1 MRLLALLAI
10 TGALPTVFAHGSD
23 ENAINMDHT
32 DNMDGHDG
40 MGGEDPKPDP
50 DSYPPTYFA
59 HPEHVSAIYA
69 HIGIMVIGWVFVLP
83 TGMHCPVL
91 QRRETVSNKEPIA
104 VMLSIARSR
113 YTLAAQFL
121 FLLTNALG
129 VLVGIIYN
137 ANTPDLYPNNAHHK
151 LGWLVTWVVGA
162 QVLVGLIGR
171 VAGMM
176 GKISRLGR
184 GKEEEQSFIPVSTE
198 AMAEHH
204 RLNQSIFPSSHR
216 QSDDSGQGT
225 ERNTESLRS
234 ASMSTMVGHES
245 PMELSDQHRH
255 YEEEEDNL
263 VYRSAELHPSNASQ
277 SFIAKIASRISGK
290 AWRVIMLGYNF
301 VDRTILILGYI
312 TLCTGLIAYARF
324 FVGWDAG
331 KYLCQEGHEIF
342 SGLAHW
348 IKGGIFFW
356 YGILTLGRWSGS
368 FGELGWAWNV
378 RPKQSSQK
386 WRPSAEFVEGALIF
400 TYGATNIFLEHL
412 GSSDSKFSPQDL
424 EHVSITV
431 LFIGGG
437 LLAMLIES
445 TRIRDLLNT
454 TTTEAMMSHPAHAYS
469 DEERAALDP
478 PRQYEFSINPIPAL
492 VILLLGIMMS
502 SHTQQSMI
510 SSMVHKQWG
519 NLLTGA
525 SFARGF
531 TYVLLYLKPPRS
543 VLPSRPPTELLTAFG
558 LISGGTIFMASSGD
572 TVTGMI
578 HYDLDAMFFYTVTMG
593 LVGVLMAWVVLLL
606 AFKGW
611 AVRQE
616 SVRIENWSLRSRK

>member
-1 MRLLALLAI
+1 M
-10 TGALPTVFAHGSD
+10 GAGDA
-23 ENAINMDHT
+23 
-32 DNMDGHDG
+32 
-40 MGGEDPKPDP
+40 KPDP
-50 DSYPPTYFA
+50 DSYPLTYFA
-59 HPEHVSAIYA
+59 HPEHVTAIYA
-69 HIGIMVIGWVFVLP
+69 HIGLMVVGWVFMLP
-83 TGMHCPVL
+83 T
-91 QRRETVSNKEPIA
+91 A

-121 FLLTNALG
+121 FLLTNAIG
-129 VLVGIIYN
+129 IFVGIAYN

-151 LGWLVTWVVGA
+151 LGWLVTWVVSA
-162 QVLVGLIGR
+162 QIFVNLVGR
-171 VAGMM
+171 VAGVM
-176 GKISRLGR
+176 SRSSAPGR
-184 GKEEEQSFIPVSTE
+184 DREEEQAFMPVSTE

-204 RLNQSIFPSSHR
+204 RMHQHMYSSPYR
-216 QSDDSGQGT
+216 QSNDSGHGT
-225 ERNTESLRS
+225 ERNTESRRS
-234 ASMSTMVGHES
+234 DSVSTMIGQAS
-245 PMELSDQHRH
+245 PIEPSDRRVH
-255 YEEEEDNL
+255 YEDYEDYEDYEKDL
-263 VYRSAELHPSNASQ
+263 EFKPAEMRSSNESQ
-277 SFIAKIASRISGK
+277 SFMAKFAGKISGRTWK
-290 AWRVIMLGYNF
+290 VIMVGYNF

-312 TLCTGLIAYARF
+312 TLCTGLITYARF
-324 FVGWDAG
+324 F
-331 KYLCQEGHEIF
+331 EGHEIF

-378 RPKQSSQK
+378 RPKQSSQR
-386 WRPSAEFVEGALIF
+386 WRPTAEFVEGALIF

-412 GSSDSKFSPQDL
+412 GSSSDKFSSQDL
-424 EHVSITV
+424 EHVSITI

-454 TTTEAMMSHPAHAYS
+454 TTTEAALSHPSHAYS
-469 DEERAALDP
+469 DEERAALEAP
-478 PRQYEFSINPIPAL
+478 EQYEFSVNPIPAL

-572 TVTGMI
+572 TIAGMV

-593 LVGVLMAWVVLLL
+593 LVGLLMAWVVLLL

-611 AVRQE
+611 AVRKELGPSKRLWKHQ
-616 SVRIENWSLRSRK
+616 SRK

>member
-1 MRLLALLAI
+1 MRSAATKFLRVLALLAI
-10 TGALPTVFAHGSD
+10 AGAAPSVFAHGDD
-23 ENAINMDHT
+23 EGAMNMD
-32 DNMDGHDG
+32 NGEGAMSMDGHGG
-40 MGGEDPKPDP
+40 MSEDPKPDP

-59 HPEHVSAIYA
+59 HPEHVTAIYA
-69 HIGIMVIGWVFVLP
+69 HIGIMVVGWVFVLP
-83 TGMHCPVL
+83 
-91 QRRETVSNKEPIA
+91 SA

-121 FLLTNALG
+121 FLLTNAIG
-129 VLVGIIYN
+129 VLVGIVYN

-151 LGWLVTWVVGA
+151 LGWLVTWIVGA
-162 QVLVGLIGR
+162 QVLVGLVAR
-171 VAGMM
+171 VSGMM
-176 GKISRLGR
+176 SKSSHPGR
-184 GKEEEQSFIPVSTE
+184 GKEEEQSFIPISTE
-198 AMAEHH
+198 AMAEHQRMNH
-204 RLNQSIFPSSHR
+204 GMLSSPYR
-216 QSDDSGQGT
+216 QSNDSGQGT

-234 ASMSTMVGHES
+234 GSVSTVFGHES
-245 PMELSDQHRH
+245 PIDLDRRRH
-255 YEEEEDNL
+255 YEDDDEEEDL
-263 VYRSAELHPSNASQ
+263 AFKPAEMHPSSG
-277 SFIAKIASRISGK
+277 SKSLITKIAGKISDK
-290 AWRVIMLGYNF
+290 AWKVIMLGYAL

-312 TLCTGLIAYARF
+312 TLCTGLITYARF
-324 FVGWDAG
+324 F
-331 KYLCQEGHEIF
+331 EGHEIF

-412 GSSDSKFSPQDL
+412 GSSDSKFSSQDL

-445 TRIRDLLNT
+445 TRIRELLNT
-454 TTTEAMMSHPAHAYS
+454 TTIEASLSHPDHAYN
-469 DEERAALDP
+469 DEERAALEP

-578 HYDLDAMFFYTVTMG
+578 HYGLDAMFFYTVTMG

-611 AVRQE
+611 AVRRE
-616 SVRIENWSLRSRK
+616 SSRAQNWKLRTRN

>member
-1 MRLLALLAI
+1 MPSSARELFRLLALLAVV
-10 TGALPTVFAHGSD
+10 GALPAVLAHGGD
-23 ENAINMDHT
+23 EGAMDMGNGG
-32 DNMDGHDG
+32 DMGHDA
-40 MGGEDPKPDP
+40 MSGEEAKPDP
-50 DSYPPTYFA
+50 DSYPKTYFA
-59 HPEHVSAIYA
+59 HPEHVTAIYA
-69 HIGIMVIGWVFVLP
+69 HIGIMVIGWVFMLP
-83 TGMHCPVL
+83 T
-91 QRRETVSNKEPIA
+91 A

-121 FLLTNALG
+121 FLLANAIG
-129 VLVGIIYN
+129 VLTGIVYN

-162 QVLVGLIGR
+162 QVLVGLVGR
-171 VAGMM
+171 VAGFMSTS
-176 GKISRLGR
+176 SRQNHGR
-184 GKEEEQSFIPVSTE
+184 EEQQSFIPVSTE

-204 RLNQSIFPSSHR
+204 RMHSGGHSSPYR
-216 QSDDSGQGT
+216 ESNDSGHGT

-234 ASMSTMVGHES
+234 ASVSTMVGLES
-245 PMELSDQHRH
+245 PIELSDRRRE
-255 YEEEEDNL
+255 YNEDDEDDEDL
-263 VYRSAELHPSNASQ
+263 PFKPAEMQPSSVSW
-277 SFIAKIASRISGK
+277 SFVVKMASRVPIK
-290 AWRVIMLGYNF
+290 AWKAVMLGYG
-301 VDRTILILGYI
+301 VIDRIILILGYV
-312 TLCTGLIAYARF
+312 TLCTGLITYARF
-324 FVGWDAG
+324 F
-331 KYLCQEGHEIF
+331 EGHEVF

-348 IKGGIFFW
+348 IKGGIFVW

-378 RPKQSSQK
+378 RPKQRSQK

-412 GSSDSKFSPQDL
+412 GSTDSTFSSQDL

-437 LLAMLIES
+437 SLAMLIES
-445 TRIRDLLNT
+445 SRIRELLNT
-454 TTTEAMMSHPAHAYS
+454 TTTEASLSHPSHAYS
-469 DEERAALDP
+469 DEERAALEP

-502 SHTQQSMI
+502 SHQQQTMI
-510 SSMVHKQWG
+510 STMVHKQWG

-572 TVTGMI
+572 TIQGMI
-578 HYDLDAMFFYTVTMG
+578 HYNLDAMSFYTMTMG
-593 LVGVLMAWVVLLL
+593 LVGLFMAWVVLLL

-611 AVRQE
+611 AVRKE
-616 SVRIENWSLRSRK
+616 LGHTLRWKRHSRK

>member
-1 MRLLALLAI
+1 MRSTTIKAFRLLALLAVV
-10 TGALPTVFAHGSD
+10 GALPAVLAHGDEDAMSMDMGSD
-23 ENAINMDHT
+23 KA
-32 DNMDGHDG
+32 
-40 MGGEDPKPDP
+40 MGGHGGMAEDPKPDP

-59 HPEHVSAIYA
+59 HPEHVTAIYA
-69 HIGIMVIGWVFVLP
+69 HIGLMVVGWIFVLP
-83 TGMHCPVL
+83 T
-91 QRRETVSNKEPIA
+91 A
-104 VMLSIARSR
+104 VMLSISRSR

-121 FLLTNALG
+121 FLLTNAIG
-129 VLVGIIYN
+129 VLVGIVYN

-151 LGWLVTWVVGA
+151 LGWLVTWVTGA
-162 QVLVGLIGR
+162 QVLVGLVGR
-171 VAGMM
+171 IAGMRSESFRQ
-176 GKISRLGR
+176 GQGR
-184 GKEEEQSFIPVSTE
+184 EEEQSFIPVSTE

-204 RLNQSIFPSSHR
+204 LRHQDAYSSPYR
-216 QSDDSGQGT
+216 GSNDSGQGT

-234 ASMSTMVGHES
+234 DSLSTTAGRDS
-245 PMELSDQHRH
+245 PIELSDRRAH
-255 YEEEEDNL
+255 YDEDEEDL
-263 VYRSAELHPSNASQ
+263 VFKPAEMQPSNAPR
-277 SFIAKIASRISGK
+277 SFLAKLAGKISNR
-290 AWRVIMLGYNF
+290 AWRTIMLGYEF

-312 TLCTGLIAYARF
+312 TLCTGLITYARF
-324 FVGWDAG
+324 F
-331 KYLCQEGHEIF
+331 EGHEVF

-368 FGELGWAWNV
+368 FGELGWAWNI
-378 RPKQSSQK
+378 RPKQRSQA

-400 TYGATNIFLEHL
+400 TYGSTNIFLEHL
-412 GSSDSKFSPQDL
+412 GSSESKFSSQDL

-445 TRIRDLLNT
+445 THIRELLNT
-454 TTTEAMMSHPAHAYS
+454 TTTEAVLSHPDHAYN
-469 DEERAALDP
+469 DEERAALEP

-572 TVTGMI
+572 TVAGMI

-593 LVGVLMAWVVLLL
+593 LVGLLMAWIVLLL

-611 AVRQE
+611 AVRKE
-616 SVRIENWSLRSRK
+616 SNRSLTWRRQQPRR

>member
-1 MRLLALLAI
+1 MQSTTTKTLRLLAFLAI
-10 TGALPTVFAHGSD
+10 AGALPAAFAHGGD
-23 ENAINMDHT
+23 EDAMNMG
-32 DNMDGHDG
+32 DNEDMGGHGG
-40 MGGEDPKPDP
+40 MGGDAPKPDP

-59 HPEHVSAIYA
+59 HPEHVTAIYA
-69 HIGIMVIGWVFVLP
+69 HIGIMVVGWVFVLP
-83 TGMHCPVL
+83 T
-91 QRRETVSNKEPIA
+91 A

-121 FLLTNALG
+121 FLLTNAIG
-129 VLVGIIYN
+129 VLTGIVYN

-162 QVLVGLIGR
+162 QVLVGLVGR

-176 GKISRLGR
+176 SRSSRSGH

-198 AMAEHH
+198 AMAEHQ
-204 RLNQSIFPSSHR
+204 RINQDAFSSPYRH
-216 QSDDSGQGT
+216 SNDSGQGT

-234 ASMSTMVGHES
+234 ASLSTMVGHES
-245 PMELSDQHRH
+245 PIELSDRRRQ
-255 YEEEEDNL
+255 YDEDDEEDL
-263 VYRSAELHPSNASQ
+263 VFKPTEMHSSSASQ
-277 SFIAKIASRISGK
+277 SFVAKIASKISDK
-290 AWRVIMLGYNF
+290 AWKVIVLGYGF

-312 TLCTGLIAYARF
+312 TLCTGLITYARF
-324 FVGWDAG
+324 F
-331 KYLCQEGHEIF
+331 EGHEIF

-368 FGELGWAWNV
+368 FGELGWAWNI
-378 RPKQSSQK
+378 RPKQSSKK
-386 WRPSAEFVEGALIF
+386 WTPSAEFVEGALIF

-412 GSSDSKFSPQDL
+412 GSSESTFSSQDL

-445 TRIRDLLNT
+445 TRIRDFLNT
-454 TTTEAMMSHPAHAYS
+454 TTTEASLSHPGHAYS
-469 DEERAALDP
+469 DEERAALEP

-502 SHTQQSMI
+502 SHTQQTMI

-572 TVTGMI
+572 TVAGMI

-593 LVGVLMAWVVLLL
+593 LVGLLMAWIVLLL

-611 AVRQE
+611 AVRKE
-616 SVRIENWSLRSRK
+616 SKRTQNWKPRSRN

>member
-1 MRLLALLAI
+1 MPLTTRKIFRSLALLAI
-10 TGALPTVFAHGSD
+10 VGALPLVFAHGD
-23 ENAINMDHT
+23 EDAMDMGNNEDMNMGDH
-32 DNMDGHDG
+32 GG
-40 MGGEDPKPDP
+40 MAGEDPKPDP

-59 HPEHVSAIYA
+59 HPEHVTAIYA
-69 HIGIMVIGWVFVLP
+69 HIGIMVIGWVFMLP
-83 TGMHCPVL
+83 T
-91 QRRETVSNKEPIA
+91 A

-121 FLLTNALG
+121 FLLTNAIG
-129 VLVGIIYN
+129 VLVGIVYN

-162 QVLVGLIGR
+162 QVLVGLVGR
-171 VAGMM
+171 VAGIM
-176 GKISRLGR
+176 SRSSSQGPS
-184 GKEEEQSFIPVSTE
+184 EEEARSFIPVSTE

-204 RLNQSIFPSSHR
+204 RMHQDAFFSRYRESN
-216 QSDDSGQGT
+216 DSGQGT

-234 ASMSTMVGHES
+234 ASLSTMVGQES
-245 PMELSDQHRH
+245 PIELSDRRRH
-255 YEEEEDNL
+255 YEEDEDDIDTKPAEM
-263 VYRSAELHPSNASQ
+263 RSSSASQ
-277 SFIAKIASRISGK
+277 SFIAKIASKISDK
-290 AWRVIMLGYNF
+290 AWKVIMFGYGF

-312 TLCTGLIAYARF
+312 TLCTGLITYARF
-324 FVGWDAG
+324 F
-331 KYLCQEGHEIF
+331 EGHEVF

-378 RPKQSSQK
+378 RPKQRSQK

-400 TYGATNIFLEHL
+400 TYGSTNIFLEHL
-412 GSSDSKFSPQDL
+412 GSSDSKFSSQDL

-454 TTTEAMMSHPAHAYS
+454 TTTEASLSHPDHAYN
-469 DEERAALDP
+469 DEERAALNP
-478 PRQYEFSINPIPAL
+478 PRQYEFSVNPIPAL

-502 SHTQQSMI
+502 SHKQQTMI
-510 SSMVHKQWG
+510 STMVHKQWG
-519 NLLTGA
+519 NLLAGA

-572 TVTGMI
+572 TIQGMI

-593 LVGVLMAWVVLLL
+593 LVGLLMAWVVLLL

-611 AVRQE
+611 AVRRE
-616 SVRIENWSLRSRK
+616 SNRTQTWKHRSRK

>member
-1 MRLLALLAI
+1 MRSAPKVLRLLALLAI
-10 TGALPTVFAHGSD
+10 AGALPAVFAHGGGEDAMS
-23 ENAINMDHT
+23 MDNNE
-32 DNMDGHDG
+32 DMSGHG

-59 HPEHVSAIYA
+59 HPEHVATVYA
-69 HIGIMVIGWVFVLP
+69 HIGIMIVGWVFVLP
-83 TGMHCPVL
+83 T
-91 QRRETVSNKEPIA
+91 A

-113 YTLAAQFL
+113 YTLATQFL
-121 FLLTNALG
+121 FLLTNAIG
-129 VLVGIIYN
+129 VLVGIVYN

-162 QVLVGLIGR
+162 QVLVGLVGR
-171 VAGMM
+171 VAGTIS
-176 GKISRLGR
+176 KSSRLGR
-184 GKEEEQSFIPVSTE
+184 VKEEEQSFIPVSTE

-204 RLNQSIFPSSHR
+204 RINQQIFSSPYR
-216 QSDDSGQGT
+216 QSNDSGQGT

-234 ASMSTMVGHES
+234 DSLSTMLGHES
-245 PMELSDQHRH
+245 PIELNDRRRH
-255 YEEEEDNL
+255 YEDDDEDPAFKP
-263 VYRSAELHPSNASQ
+263 AEVHSSSASQ
-277 SFIAKIASRISGK
+277 SLIAKITSKISDK
-290 AWRVIMLGYNF
+290 AWKVIMFGYGF
-301 VDRTILILGYI
+301 VDRIILILGYI
-312 TLCTGLIAYARF
+312 TLCTGLITYARF
-324 FVGWDAG
+324 F
-331 KYLCQEGHEIF
+331 EGHEIF

-400 TYGATNIFLEHL
+400 TYGSTNIFLEHL
-412 GSSDSKFSPQDL
+412 GSSDSTFSPQDL
-424 EHVSITV
+424 EHISITV

-454 TTTEAMMSHPAHAYS
+454 TTTEASLSCPTHTYS
-469 DEERAALDP
+469 NEERAALEP
-478 PRQYEFSINPIPAL
+478 PQQYEFSINPIPAL

-502 SHTQQSMI
+502 SHTQQTMI

-572 TVTGMI
+572 TVAGMI
-578 HYDLDAMFFYTVTMG
+578 HYNLDAMFFYTVTMG
-593 LVGVLMAWVVLLL
+593 LVGVLMAWIVLLL

-611 AVRQE
+611 AVRRE
-616 SVRIENWSLRSRK
+616 SNRTQNWKLRSRN

>member
-1 MRLLALLAI
+1 MQSAASKVSRTVALLAI
-10 TGALPTVFAHGSD
+10 VSALPLVFAHGGD
-23 ENAINMDHT
+23 GGAMDMGDDGNMG
-32 DNMDGHDG
+32 GHGG
-40 MGGEDPKPDP
+40 MGEDPKPDP
-50 DSYPPTYFA
+50 NSYPETYFA
-59 HPEHVSAIYA
+59 HQEYVTTIYA
-69 HIGIMVIGWVFVLP
+69 HIGLMVIGWVFLLP
-83 TGMHCPVL
+83 T
-91 QRRETVSNKEPIA
+91 A

-121 FLLTNALG
+121 FLLTNAIG
-129 VLVGIIYN
+129 VLVGIVYN

-162 QVLVGLIGR
+162 QVLVGLVGR
-171 VAGMM
+171 VAGTMS
-176 GKISRLGR
+176 KASRPTR
-184 GKEEEQSFIPVSTE
+184 AKEEEQSFIPVSTE
-198 AMAEHH
+198 AMVEHH
-204 RLNQSIFPSSHR
+204 RRNQDMFPSPYRESN
-216 QSDDSGQGT
+216 DSGQGT

-234 ASMSTMVGHES
+234 SSLSTIAGHES
-245 PMELSDQHRH
+245 PIELDDRRRR
-255 YEEEEDNL
+255 YEDDEEDL
-263 VYRSAELHPSNASQ
+263 AFRHAEMRSG
-277 SFIAKIASRISGK
+277 ASRSFVGRVTSKISDK
-290 AWRVIMLGYNF
+290 AWRIIMFGYEF

-312 TLCTGLIAYARF
+312 TLCTGLITYARF
-324 FVGWDAG
+324 F
-331 KYLCQEGHEIF
+331 EGHEVF

-378 RPKQSSQK
+378 RPKQHSQK

-400 TYGATNIFLEHL
+400 TYGSTNIFLEHL
-412 GSSDSKFSPQDL
+412 GNPESKFSSQDL

-445 TRIRDLLNT
+445 TCIRDLLNT
-454 TTTEAMMSHPAHAYS
+454 TTTEAMLPHPGHAYS
-469 DEERAALDP
+469 DEEQAALEP

-502 SHTQQSMI
+502 SHTQQTMI

-572 TVTGMI
+572 TIAGMI

-593 LVGVLMAWVVLLL
+593 LVGLLMAWIVLLL

-611 AVRQE
+611 AVRRE
-616 SVRIENWSLRSRK
+616 STRNQTGNRRSRT

>member
-1 MRLLALLAI
+1 MRSATTKTLRLLAFLAI
-10 TGALPTVFAHGSD
+10 AGALPLVLAHGGD
-23 ENAINMDHT
+23 EDSMNMDQGE
-32 DNMDGHDG
+32 DMAGHGG
-40 MGGEDPKPDP
+40 MSEDPKPDP
-50 DSYPPTYFA
+50 DSYPPTYFS

-83 TGMHCPVL
+83 T
-91 QRRETVSNKEPIA
+91 A

-113 YTLAAQFL
+113 YTLAAQFI
-121 FLLTNALG
+121 FLLTNAIG
-129 VLVGIIYN
+129 VLVGIVYN

-151 LGWLVTWVVGA
+151 LGWLVTWIVGA
-162 QVLVGLIGR
+162 QVLISLVGR

-176 GKISRLGR
+176 GKTSRSGR

-204 RLNQSIFPSSHR
+204 RINQNHFSSPYR
-216 QSDDSGQGT
+216 QSNDSGQGT

-234 ASMSTMVGHES
+234 ASVSTMIGQES
-245 PMELSDQHRH
+245 PIGLDDRRRH
-255 YEEEEDNL
+255 YEDEEDEHDL
-263 VYRSAELHPSNASQ
+263 VYRSTDIHSSSVSQ
-277 SFIAKIASRISGK
+277 SFVAKIASKISGK
-290 AWRVIMLGYNF
+290 AWKVIMFGYEF
-301 VDRTILILGYI
+301 VDRTILILGYV
-312 TLCTGLIAYARF
+312 TLCTGLITYARF
-324 FVGWDAG
+324 F
-331 KYLCQEGHEIF
+331 EGHEIF

-400 TYGATNIFLEHL
+400 TYGSTNIFLEHL
-412 GSSDSKFSPQDL
+412 GSSSSEFSSQDL

-454 TTTEAMMSHPAHAYS
+454 TTTEASMSHPDHAYT
-469 DEERAALDP
+469 DEERAALEP

-519 NLLTGA
+519 NLLMGA

-572 TVTGMI
+572 TVAGMI

-593 LVGVLMAWVVLLL
+593 LVGLLMAWIVLLL

-611 AVRQE
+611 AVRREAGRAQ
-616 SVRIENWSLRSRK
+616 SWNARLRK

>member
-1 MRLLALLAI
+1 MGPAAPKLLRLLALLAVV
-10 TGALPTVFAHGSD
+10 GALPTVFAHGGEAD
-23 ENAINMDHT
+23 AMNMHNNGT
-32 DNMDGHDG
+32 MGGHGG
-40 MGGEDPKPDP
+40 MGSEDPKPDP
-50 DSYPPTYFA
+50 VSYPPTYFA
-59 HPEHVSAIYA
+59 YPEHVSAIYA

-83 TGMHCPVL
+83 T
-91 QRRETVSNKEPIA
+91 A

-113 YTLAAQFL
+113 YTLATQFL
-121 FLLTNALG
+121 FLLTNAIG

-151 LGWLVTWVVGA
+151 LGWLVTWVVCA
-162 QVLVGLIGR
+162 QVLIGLVGR
-171 VAGMM
+171 VAGTVS
-176 GKISRLGR
+176 KSSRPEHGN
-184 GKEEEQSFIPVSTE
+184 EEEQSFIPVSTE

-204 RLNQSIFPSSHR
+204 RINQDMFSSPYR
-216 QSDDSGQGT
+216 QSNDSGQGT
-225 ERNTESLRS
+225 ERITESLRS
-234 ASMSTMVGHES
+234 ASLSTMVGHES
-245 PMELSDQHRH
+245 PIELNDRRRH
-255 YEEEEDNL
+255 YDEDDED
-263 VYRSAELHPSNASQ
+263 VTFKSAGFHLSNASQ
-277 SFIAKIASRISGK
+277 SFVAKIASKLSDK
-290 AWRVIMLGYNF
+290 AWKVIMLGYGF

-312 TLCTGLIAYARF
+312 TLCTGLITYARF
-324 FVGWDAG
+324 F
-331 KYLCQEGHEIF
+331 EGHEIF

-400 TYGATNIFLEHL
+400 TYGSTNIFLEHL
-412 GSSDSKFSPQDL
+412 GSADSAFSPQDL

-454 TTTEAMMSHPAHAYS
+454 TTTEASLSHPSHVYS
-469 DEERAALDP
+469 DEERAALEP
-478 PRQYEFSINPIPAL
+478 PQQYEFSINPIPAL

-502 SHTQQSMI
+502 SHTQQTMI

-572 TVTGMI
+572 TVEGMI

-593 LVGVLMAWVVLLL
+593 LVGVLMAWIILLL

-611 AVRQE
+611 AVRRE
-616 SVRIENWSLRSRK
+616 SNRTQAWKLRSRN

>member
-1 MRLLALLAI
+1 MMPSITRKIFRSLALLAVV
-10 TGALPTVFAHGSD
+10 GALPLVLAHGD
-23 ENAINMDHT
+23 EDAMDMGNNE
-32 DNMDGHDG
+32 DMG
-40 MGGEDPKPDP
+40 MGDHGAMAGEDPKPDA

-59 HPEHVSAIYA
+59 HPEHVTAIYA
-69 HIGIMVIGWVFVLP
+69 HIGIMVIGWVFMLP
-83 TGMHCPVL
+83 T
-91 QRRETVSNKEPIA
+91 A

-121 FLLTNALG
+121 FLLTNAIG
-129 VLVGIIYN
+129 VLVGIVYN

-162 QVLVGLIGR
+162 QVLVGLVGR

-176 GKISRLGR
+176 GTSSNQGR
-184 GKEEEQSFIPVSTE
+184 GKEAEEQSFIPVSTE

-204 RLNQSIFPSSHR
+204 RMHQDMFSSQYR
-216 QSDDSGQGT
+216 ESNDSGQGT

-234 ASMSTMVGHES
+234 ASLSTMVGQES
-245 PMELSDQHRH
+245 PIELSDRRRH
-255 YEEEEDNL
+255 YEDDDDDLDIKPTEL
-263 VYRSAELHPSNASQ
+263 RSTSASQ
-277 SFIAKIASRISGK
+277 SIAKITSKISGK
-290 AWRVIMLGYNF
+290 AWKIIMVGYEL
-301 VDRTILILGYI
+301 VDRTILILGYV
-312 TLCTGLIAYARF
+312 TLCTGLITYARF
-324 FVGWDAG
+324 F
-331 KYLCQEGHEIF
+331 EGHEVF

-378 RPKQSSQK
+378 RPKQRSQK

-400 TYGATNIFLEHL
+400 TYGSTNIFLEHL
-412 GSSDSKFSPQDL
+412 GSTDSKFSSQDL

-437 LLAMLIES
+437 LLSMLIES

-454 TTTEAMMSHPAHAYS
+454 TTTEASLSHPSHIYS
-469 DEERAALDP
+469 DEERAALEP

-502 SHTQQSMI
+502 SHKQQTMI
-510 SSMVHKQWG
+510 STMVHKQWG
-519 NLLTGA
+519 NLLAGA

-543 VLPSRPPTELLTAFG
+543 VMPSRPPTELLTAFG

-572 TVTGMI
+572 TIQGMI

-593 LVGVLMAWVVLLL
+593 LVGLLMAWVVLLL

-611 AVRQE
+611 AVRKE
-616 SVRIENWSLRSRK
+616 SNRTQTWKPRSWQ

>member
-1 MRLLALLAI
+1 MPSTTREVFRLLALLAI
-10 TGALPTVFAHGSD
+10 AGALPLVFAHGD
-23 ENAINMDHT
+23 EDAMDMGNG
-32 DNMDGHDG
+32 DD
-40 MGGEDPKPDP
+40 MGGHEETGGADAQPA
-50 DSYPPTYFA
+50 DSYPQTYFA
-59 HPEHVSAIYA
+59 HPEHVTAIYA
-69 HIGIMVIGWVFVLP
+69 HIGIMVVGWVFMLP
-83 TGMHCPVL
+83 T
-91 QRRETVSNKEPIA
+91 A

-121 FLLTNALG
+121 FLLTNVIGLT
-129 VLVGIIYN
+129 VGIVYN

-151 LGWLVTWVVGA
+151 LGWLVTWVIGA
-162 QVLVGLIGR
+162 QVLVGLVGR
-171 VAGMM
+171 VAGT
-176 GKISRLGR
+176 IRRSSHQGR
-184 GKEEEQSFIPVSTE
+184 GKEEEQSFIPVSIE

-204 RLNQSIFPSSHR
+204 RMHQDMFSSQYR
-216 QSDDSGQGT
+216 ESNDSGQGT

-234 ASMSTMVGHES
+234 ASLSTMIGHES
-245 PMELSDQHRH
+245 PIELSDRRRQ
-255 YEEEEDNL
+255 YEDDEEDL
-263 VYRSAELHPSNASQ
+263 PFKPAEMQSSSASQ
-277 SFIAKIASRISGK
+277 ALLAKLTTKISDK
-290 AWRVIMLGYNF
+290 AWNIIMFGYGF

-312 TLCTGLIAYARF
+312 TLCTGLITYARF
-324 FVGWDAG
+324 F
-331 KYLCQEGHEIF
+331 EGHEVF

-378 RPKQSSQK
+378 RPKQRSQK

-400 TYGATNIFLEHL
+400 TYGSTNIFLEHL
-412 GSSDSKFSPQDL
+412 GSSDSKFSSQDL

-445 TRIRDLLNT
+445 SCIRDLLNT
-454 TTTEAMMSHPAHAYS
+454 TTTEASLLHPDHAYN
-469 DEERAALDP
+469 DEERAALEP

-502 SHTQQSMI
+502 SHKQQTMI
-510 SSMVHKQWG
+510 STMVHKQWG

-558 LISGGTIFMASSGD
+558 LISGGTMFMASSGD
-572 TVTGMI
+572 TIQGMI

-593 LVGVLMAWVVLLL
+593 LVGLLMAWIVLLL

-611 AVRQE
+611 AVRRE
-616 SVRIENWSLRSRK
+616 STRAQIWKNRSRK

>member
-1 MRLLALLAI
+1 MRSITIQVLRFLALLAI
-10 TGALPTVFAHGSD
+10 TGALPTVFAHGGD
-23 ENAINMDHT
+23 EDAM
-32 DNMDGHDG
+32 NMDGHDG
-40 MGGEDPKPDP
+40 TGGEDPKPEP

-83 TGMHCPVL
+83 T
-91 QRRETVSNKEPIA
+91 A

-113 YTLAAQFL
+113 YTLAAQFV
-121 FLLTNALG
+121 FLLTNAIG
-129 VLVGIIYN
+129 VLISIIYN

-162 QVLVGLIGR
+162 QVLVGLVGR

-176 GKISRLGR
+176 SKTSRLGR

-216 QSDDSGQGT
+216 HSDDSGQGT

-234 ASMSTMVGHES
+234 ASLSTMVGHES
-245 PMELSDQHRH
+245 PIELGDRHRH
-255 YEEEEDNL
+255 YEEEEDDL
-263 VYRSAELHPSNASQ
+263 IYRSAELHSSNASQ
-277 SFIAKIASRISGK
+277 SFITKIAGRISGK
-290 AWRVIMLGYNF
+290 AWKVIMFGYNF

-312 TLCTGLIAYARF
+312 TLCTGLITYARF
-324 FVGWDAG
+324 F
-331 KYLCQEGHEIF
+331 EGHEIF

-356 YGILTLGRWSGS
+356 YGILTLGRWTGS

-412 GSSDSKFSPQDL
+412 GSSDSNFSPQDL

-454 TTTEAMMSHPAHAYS
+454 TTTEALISHPSHAYS

-572 TVTGMI
+572 TVAGMV

-593 LVGVLMAWVVLLL
+593 LVGVLMAWIVLLL

-611 AVRQE
+611 AVRRE
-616 SVRIENWSLRSRK
+616 SSRTENWNLRSRK